1 MPSSN
6 RFYFEVMPS
15 SNRFYFWSWS
25 NFACSHLRRFSA
37 FCVFPSPAT
46 QYVIISDSP
55 VEHRSQLTQTM
66 VRRQSPASVRKGRL
80 TATDAARIFKAK
92 LKRTSRTSAQ
102 LAEEYGVTSK
112 AIRDVWSL
120 KTWVVFTRPY
130 WTEEDKSQFGVHG
143 GETPLT
149 DVQSAEQAFATE
161 CRQTYARSIFRSM
174 PAPLAP
180 TQCGD
185 HKGDRAIVT
194 TTGAS
199 IDAELVKLPLLQ
211 SDTAEVHRG

>member
-1 MPSSN
+1 
-6 RFYFEVMPS
+6 VVK
-15 SNRFYFWSWS
+15 
-25 NFACSHLRRFSA
+25 
-37 FCVFPSPAT
+37 FCVFPSPPILGILRVPISGDT
-46 QYVIISDSP
+46 VCQYLRSNTCSP
-55 VEHRSQLTQTM
+55 PNLRSNTELTQLTQTM
-66 VRRQSPASVRKGRL
+66 VRPQSPAAVRKGRL